1 MSGIAVI
8 VNPTKFSDLDKAEA
22 SLTDQFA
29 NFGLTKSDFDWILTT
44 AEDTGAGQTEKAVK
58 DGAEMVLSWG
68 GDGTVRAV
76 AFGLLGSDVPMG
88 ILPGGTGNLI
98 AKNLDL
104 PTSLHGAVGVALGGG
119 VKAIDINE
127 VDLGDGVRR
136 ISLLISGMGLDAA
149 VIDSPERLKA
159 KLGAG
164 AYAASAVKNLIGSAK
179 PLTIQI
185 DDDVTRR
192 VSARMAL
199 VGNFGGMQ
207 MGVNL
212 FDNADPTDGELAV
225 FVAKLRGV
233 REFMLTGKSV
243 AVDQLF
249 GGTAKGHRRLQLSG
263 KRVEFTTTEP
273 WPREIDGDLVEPGTY
288 MGFKVLPAAVKIRVK

>member
-1 MSGIAVI
+1 MPGIAVI
-8 VNPTKFSDLDKAEA
+8 VNPTKFSNLDRAQA

-29 NFGLTKSDFDWILTT
+29 DFGITQSDFDWIVTT

-104 PTSLHGAVGVALGGG
+104 PRSLSGALGVALGGG
-119 VKAIDINE
+119 VQAIDINE
-127 VDLGDGVRR
+127 VDLGDGERR

-149 VIDSPERLKA
+149 IIDSPEELKA
-159 KLGAG
+159 KLGPG
-164 AYAASAVKNLIGSAK
+164 AYAASGVKNLIGSAK
-179 PLTIQI
+179 PLTIKV
-185 DDDVTRR
+185 DDEVARR

-207 MGVNL
+207 LGLNL
-212 FDNADPTDGELAV
+212 FDNADPTDGELAI
-225 FVAKLRGV
+225 FVAKLRGI
-233 REFMLTGKSV
+233 RELLLTGRSV
-243 AVDQLF
+243 AFDQLF
-249 GGTAKGHRRLQLSG
+249 GGKAKGHHRLQLSG

-273 WPREIDGDLVEPGTY
+273 WPREIDGDLVEPGSY
-288 MGFKVLPAAVKIRVK
+288 MGFKVLPAAVRIRVK

>member
-1 MSGIAVI
+1 MI
-8 VNPTKFSDLDKAEA
+8 VNPTKFSDLDKARA
-22 SLTDQFA
+22 TLTAEFA
-29 NFGLTKSDFDWILTT
+29 KFGLTEDDFDFILTT
-44 AEDTGAGQTEKAVK
+44 AEDTGAGQTKKAVE
-58 DGAEMVLSWG
+58 DGAEMVMSWG

-76 AFGLLGSDVPMG
+76 AFGLLGTDVPMG

-104 PTSLHGAVGVALGGG
+104 PTSLSGAVGVALGGG

-149 VIDSPERLKA
+149 IIDSPERLKA
-159 KLGAG
+159 KLGPA
-164 AYAASAVKNLIGSAK
+164 AYAASGIKNLIGSAK
-179 PLTIQI
+179 PLTIKV
-185 DDDVTRR
+185 DDEVPRR
-192 VSARMAL
+192 VTARMAL

-207 MGVNL
+207 MGVDL

-233 REFMLTGKSV
+233 REFILTGKSV
-243 AVDQLF
+243 AWSQFF
-249 GGTAKGHRRLQLSG
+249 GGTAKGHRRIQLSG
-263 KRVEFTTTEP
+263 KSVELTTTEP

-288 MGFKVLPAAVKIRVK
+288 MAFKVLPKAVKIRVK

>member
-8 VNPTKFSDLDKAEA
+8 VNPTKFSDLDKAQA
-22 SLTDQFA
+22 SLTDRFA
-29 NFGLTKSDFDWILTT
+29 KFGLTTSDFDFILTT
-44 AEDTGAGQTEKAVK
+44 AEDTGAGQTAKAVK

-104 PTSLHGAVGVALGGG
+104 PTSLNGAVGVALGGG

-127 VDLGDGVRR
+127 VDLGDGERR

-149 VIDSPERLKA
+149 VIDSPESLKA
-159 KLGAG
+159 KLGPG
-164 AYAASAVKNLIGSAK
+164 AYAASGMKSLIGSAK
-179 PLTIQI
+179 PLTIRV
-185 DDDVTRR
+185 DDEVPRR

-199 VGNFGGMQ
+199 VGNVGGMQ
-207 MGVNL
+207 MGLNL
-212 FDNADPTDGELAV
+212 FDNADPTDGELAI
-225 FVAKLRGV
+225 FVAKLRGI
-233 REFMLTGKSV
+233 REFLLTGKSV
-243 AVDQLF
+243 AFDKAF
-249 GGTAKGHRRLQLSG
+249 GTKAKGHHRLQLSG

-273 WPREIDGDLVEPGTY
+273 WPREIDGDLVEPGSY
-288 MGFKVLPAAVKIRVK
+288 MGFQVLPAAIRIRVK